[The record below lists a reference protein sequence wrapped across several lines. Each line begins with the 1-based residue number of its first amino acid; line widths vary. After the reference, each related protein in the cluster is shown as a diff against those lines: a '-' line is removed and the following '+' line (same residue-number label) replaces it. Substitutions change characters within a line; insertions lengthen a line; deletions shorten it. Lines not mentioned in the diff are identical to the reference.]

1 MESPLL
7 SISDVYPY
15 RNFDEET
22 KKTIVSTNIT
32 DNNRKEESYFNHT
45 SMLYF
50 LVFAFAC
57 LALTALLFA
66 LL

>member
-22 KKTIVSTNIT
+22 KKTIINTTTTDKKIETLYSHTNI
-32 DNNRKEESYFNHT
+32 
-45 SMLYF
+45 LYF